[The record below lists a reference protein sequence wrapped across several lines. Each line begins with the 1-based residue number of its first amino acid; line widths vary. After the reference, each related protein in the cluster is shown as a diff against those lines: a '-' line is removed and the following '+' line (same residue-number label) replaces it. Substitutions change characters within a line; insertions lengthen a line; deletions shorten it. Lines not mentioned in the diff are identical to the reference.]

1 MVSQHVQL
9 STAHWPLSPAPAMY
23 AERPRVAVQPAQPGR
38 SIRYPLLFEGVAGVV
53 ASGPLLGI
61 RRRSYVE
68 VTDVLL
74 IARFGPWSVET
85 PLDNVLSAAV
95 GGPYRPVDV
104 IGPPRVSL
112 ADGGLTFATNLRKGV
127 CIRFY
132 DPVRGIEPSG
142 RVRHPSLTVT
152 VADCEALMKQLRPR
166 PDR

>member
-1 MVSQHVQL
+1 MVSLDERL
-9 STAHWPLSPAPAMY
+9 STAQCSFSPAPAMS
-23 AERPRVAVQPAQPGR
+23 AKRPGAAVRPVQPGR
-38 SIRYPLLFEGVAGVV
+38 SIRHPFLFEGVAGVV

-61 RRRSYVE
+61 RRQAYVE

-95 GGPYRPVDV
+95 SGPYRPANV

-112 ADGGLTFATNLRKGV
+112 ADGGLSFATNLRQGV

-152 VADCEALMKQLRPR
+152 VADCEALMKQLKLPPAR
-166 PDR
+166 